1 MNKKAYYIP
10 LEKDIVEHKSQDLK
24 LMDESCDNT
33 KFPPIKEEKDPFL
46 KWFWLI
52 YLIDSIK
59 VNIIIL

>member
-10 LEKDIVEHKSQDLK
+10 LEKDIVENKSQDLK

-46 KWFWLI
+46 KWF
-52 YLIDSIK
+52 
-59 VNIIIL
+59 